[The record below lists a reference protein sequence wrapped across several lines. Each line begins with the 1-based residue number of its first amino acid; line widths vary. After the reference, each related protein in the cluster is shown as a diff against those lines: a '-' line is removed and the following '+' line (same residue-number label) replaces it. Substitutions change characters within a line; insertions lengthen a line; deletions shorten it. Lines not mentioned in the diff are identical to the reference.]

1 MATTNNN
8 NVKCDNFDKMAA
20 NNNMM
25 CDSQNNLVVSSSK
38 LEDSWSNLRF
48 QLKNERILFTS
59 TLEAACDFDDLMT
72 ARKTIEENDLD
83 WVTQQIATM
92 EERLLE
98 IWEDDPA
105 QAMSSSVA
113 SDSEEDSELRLQLV
127 EKDKIIKQLRAENR
141 NLKEIIHADNIQ
153 HLERQMSGSTPSSE
167 DEGPEL
173 FNNRYIPEQN
183 DNSLVKQDRIQPR
196 DKDKKPVD
204 RETAWISNM
213 VEVTSKLAKKYAIP
227 AHKRPE
233 AGFRR
238 KGKRPAIV
246 PKVFGAIWK
255 LLLAPPKQIFVPDP
269 RPIVN
274 WMKVNTHAK
283 RNLPKPEFL
292 PVLGVS
298 MNPTFYQTTKT
309 MHMGIESEHNP
320 AFERESP
327 FGKLPGLRTSKGIMA
342 MPEDVIHGYIWSHTE
357 FSWVIAASP
366 P

>member
-1 MATTNNN
+1 MTTMCNHERHVKLATARCVEQLIGQLS
-8 NVKCDNFDKMAA
+8 VKVCSDEDVVLLVDTIFEKDAKIYNLQEELAMTREKRRL
-20 NNNMM
+20 
-25 CDSQNNLVVSSSK
+25 DSQNNPVPASS
-38 LEDSWSNLRF
+38 LPRDWS
-48 QLKNERILFTS
+48 QLF
-59 TLEAACDFDDLMT
+59 
-72 ARKTIEENDLD
+72 
-83 WVTQQIATM
+83 
-92 EERLLE
+92 
-98 IWEDDPA
+98 
-105 QAMSSSVA
+105 
-113 SDSEEDSELRLQLV
+113 LQLRQQSFQQLHEMNTAMV
-127 EKDKIIKQLRAENR
+127 EKDKIISQLKAENK

-153 HLERQMSGSTPSSE
+153 HLERQMSGYTSSSDFE
-167 DEGPEL
+167 DEEPQL
-173 FNNRYIPEQN
+173 HNRYIPEQIN
-183 DNSLVKQDRIQPR
+183 NQIMQQDDNQSPASNQTSVKV
-196 DKDKKPVD
+196 KKPVD
-204 RETAWISNM
+204 REAAWISNM

-298 MNPTFYQTTKT
+298 MNPTFYETTKT